1 MSQSTDYTETLK
13 RIKETE
19 EATSREI
26 LEKRK
31 ALEEELRRLEE
42 ASAASIAEARKKGEA
57 LIASE
62 VEKARNAAQQEAD
75 ALLATTHA
83 EAKKTSTRKLDKAEL
98 RKITEKTIL
107 SEFK

>member
-13 RIKETE
+13 KIKEIE

-31 ALEEELRRLEE
+31 ALEEDLRRLEDQ
-42 ASAASIAEARKKGEA
+42 SAATVADAKRKGEA

-62 VEKARNAAQQEAD
+62 VEKARSAAQKDAD
-75 ALLATTHA
+75 QLLSESTEGEKRLA
-83 EAKKTSTRKLDKAEL
+83 AKKLDKTAL
-98 RKITEKTIL
+98 RKIIDKTIL
-107 SEFK
+107 SEFN